1 MRVIDYNTAS
11 ELLTMEACIPVM
23 EEVLA
28 DLSAGRAEMSLRQ
41 VVPLEK
47 PNLLGL
53 MPGFLRKSGVAGAK
67 LISVFPHNHMSG
79 SPSHQGAVAL
89 FDTQTGALLAVV
101 DGRAITAVRTAA
113 VSAVATR
120 ALAREDSAVLAILG
134 TGEQAASHL
143 EAMLQV
149 RSIRQLRVWSRTPGK
164 AQRFIEEQTEALQ
177 GVEASA
183 AASVREAVEEADIIC
198 TVTASTEPVLRGEWV
213 QAGAHINAVGACRA
227 PDRELDSA
235 LVAAARLYVDRM
247 ESARNEAG
255 DYLVPLQEGVIPD
268 THMLGELG
276 ELLEGRIEGRTGSGE
291 ITLFK
296 SLGLAI
302 EDLAAAHYIYNQA
315 VLRQKGVD
323 IPW

>member
-1 MRVIDYNTAS
+1 MRVIDYRTAA
-11 ELLTMEACIPVM
+11 ELLTMETCIPVM
-23 EEVLA
+23 EEALA

-53 MPGFLRKSGVAGAK
+53 MPGYLRKNGVAGAK
-67 LISVFPHNHMSG
+67 LISVFPHNHTSG
-79 SPSHQGAVAL
+79 RPSHQGAVAL
-89 FDTQTGALLAVV
+89 FDAEAGTLLAVV

-149 RSIRQLRVWSRTPGK
+149 RPIRQVRVWSRTPGK
-164 AQRFIEEQTEALQ
+164 ARRFVEEQADTLQ
-177 GVEASA
+177 GVEAVVA
-183 AASVREAVEEADIIC
+183 GSVREAVEAADVIC

-213 QAGAHINAVGACRA
+213 RAGTHINAVGACRA

-235 LVAAARLYVDRM
+235 LVAAARLYVDRR
-247 ESARNEAG
+247 ESVRSEAG
-255 DYLVPLQEGVIPD
+255 DYLIPLQEGVIPD
-268 THMLGELG
+268 THIAGELG
-276 ELLEGRIEGRTGSGE
+276 ELLEGRIAGRTGSGE

-302 EDLAAAHYIYNQA
+302 QDLAAAHYIYQQA
-315 VLRQKGVD
+315 VLRQKGID